1 VDLVRRHVAL
11 FNQGVRTGDWA
22 PFAALFAE
30 DAELRFVGVPVG
42 PFHGRAA
49 IEEAYRRQPPD
60 DQIRVGEPRRED
72 GLLVVPYEWT
82 AAPGVPAGELRILE
96 RDGLLQHVTVVYG
109 A

>member
-11 FNQGVRTGDWA
+11 FNDAVRTGDRA
-22 PFAALFAE
+22 PFAALFAD
-30 DAELRFVGVPVG
+30 DAELRFSGVPVG

-60 DQIRVGEPRRED
+60 DEIRAGEPRRED
-72 GLLVVPYEWT
+72 GLLVVPYERA
-82 AAPGVPAGELRILE
+82 AAPAVPAGELRMVE
-96 RDGLLQHVTVVYG
+96 RDGLLQHLMVVYG